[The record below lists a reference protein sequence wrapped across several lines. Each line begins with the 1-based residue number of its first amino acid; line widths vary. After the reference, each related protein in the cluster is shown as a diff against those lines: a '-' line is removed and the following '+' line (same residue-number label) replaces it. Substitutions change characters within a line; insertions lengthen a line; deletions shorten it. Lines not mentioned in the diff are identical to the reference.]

1 MPKEMQMFLL
11 ILSVHP
17 LHPSKVS
24 ERERRREDRT
34 GLDIASAQEGS
45 ESFLLEVCAT
55 VLPPKW
61 PYLTAKGAV

>member
-17 LHPSKVS
+17 SKVS
-24 ERERRREDRT
+24 ERERRGEDRT

-61 PYLTAKGAV
+61 PYLNAKGAI